1 MSITHTINYCVSNT
15 DQKKI
20 ETFFVGNNNINI
32 TRNKNKPKMDF
43 LILDTPVEII
53 HNYSYVIKLWT
64 YNSQKRYN
72 EYYGCYQGNHYCTIF
87 DTEDDA
93 RIEFNNAIQTNI
105 YSNVDLVRLD
115 PDSKEHES
123 TCIDEWTNDEFYN
136 FATCERCEEEYLIPD
151 MEYVTSSCSYFCKEC
166 YKLNNA

>member
-43 LILDTPVEII
+43 VILDTPVEII

-64 YNSQKRYN
+64 YNS
-72 EYYGCYQGNHYCTIF
+72 
-87 DTEDDA
+87 
-93 RIEFNNAIQTNI
+93 
-105 YSNVDLVRLD
+105 
-115 PDSKEHES
+115 
-123 TCIDEWTNDEFYN
+123 
-136 FATCERCEEEYLIPD
+136 
-151 MEYVTSSCSYFCKEC
+151 
-166 YKLNNA
+166 